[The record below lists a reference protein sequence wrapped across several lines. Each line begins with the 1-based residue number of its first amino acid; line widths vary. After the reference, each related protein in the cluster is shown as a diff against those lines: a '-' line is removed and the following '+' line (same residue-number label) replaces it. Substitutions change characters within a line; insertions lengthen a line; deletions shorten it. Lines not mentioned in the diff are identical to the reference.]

1 MLMHYHHYF
10 KLLNRYHHYSTGDR
24 YERACSRFT
33 RQNCK
38 HNSINYVKFKT
49 TFGKYVKM
57 IKQLRALKTNNAS
70 IAVNF
75 EAKKIQIISILHV
88 RMHVVQKFDYFSV
101 ACGIYNVKAM

>member
-1 MLMHYHHYF
+1 MHYHHYF

-75 EAKKIQIISILHV
+75 EAKKFKLYPYYMYVCTLFKSSITLV
-88 RMHVVQKFDYFSV
+88 LRV
-101 ACGIYNVKAM
+101 AFIT